1 MRRPKGNNIS
11 MEMAGRR
18 QYFVFLGPPKKC
30 IMLKNIILFL
40 LIATASFAI
49 QAQTLEMDQSHI
61 IPGLRPS
68 KLDPERFA
76 GKVLVMVFWNTTDER
91 CHEEFPEVLE
101 MSNWYKNDKEVI
113 FYAPTPD
120 SPEQIERYLNGQNG
134 NLRIVPN
141 ARDLVREYQVTSFPT
156 YLVFDKKGK
165 QSFSG
170 RSNSTASGVKSQ
182 LFERIAELKAQEVN
196 E

>member
-1 MRRPKGNNIS
+1 
-11 MEMAGRR
+11 MAGRR
-18 QYFVFLGPPKKC
+18 QYFVILAQLKQR
-30 IMLKNIILFL
+30 IMLKKIILCL
-40 LIATASFAI
+40 LLAAGSIAA
-49 QAQTLEMDQSHI
+49 QGQTLQMDQSRS

-76 GKVLVMVFWNTTDER
+76 GKVLVMVFWNTTDKR
-91 CHEEFPEVLE
+91 CHEEFPEILE

-120 SPEQIERYLNGQNG
+120 SPEQVNEYLNGEKG

-141 ARDLVREYQVTSFPT
+141 AKDLVREHKVTSFPT
-156 YLVFDKKGK
+156 YIVFDKKGE

-170 RSNSTASGVKSQ
+170 RSAPAAPEVKDQ
-182 LFERIAELKAQEVN
+182 LFERIAELKAQQIN